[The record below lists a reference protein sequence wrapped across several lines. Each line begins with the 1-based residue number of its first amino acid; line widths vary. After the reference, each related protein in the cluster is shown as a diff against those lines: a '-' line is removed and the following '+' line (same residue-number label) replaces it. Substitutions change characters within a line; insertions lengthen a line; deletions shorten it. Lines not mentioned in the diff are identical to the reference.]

1 MRERDGGARQ
11 PLADAFNPADQP
23 AMAAICAG
31 LEGKAER
38 QKYPYPP
45 DPVAWAAWICA
56 RLGGWNGYYGKPGPI
71 TIHNGLLR
79 LRTMLHGWNLR
90 GLG

>member
-1 MRERDGGARQ
+1 MSACN
-11 PLADAFNPADQP
+11 PADQPADQP

-38 QKYPYPP
+38 QKNPYPP